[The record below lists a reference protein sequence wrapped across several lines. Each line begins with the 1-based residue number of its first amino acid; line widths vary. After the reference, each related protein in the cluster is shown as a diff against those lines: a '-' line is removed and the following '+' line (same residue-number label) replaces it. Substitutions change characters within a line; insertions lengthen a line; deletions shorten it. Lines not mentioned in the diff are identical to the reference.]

1 MHKLLG
7 QDEIDA
13 MVRAARGG
21 ANFKPQRSVL
31 PCDFR
36 QAGQLHR
43 EDVTAISG
51 LHEGFARNLT
61 HWLAAFL
68 RVGFACNLV
77 SVEQLTFNEVA
88 ERLPELAYLASLVA
102 TPGGSQS
109 AMQLELSVAFPM
121 IDLLLG
127 GPGRPGPQ
135 RDLTAIEEQ
144 LFEDVV
150 KIICRELSKVWQPIG
165 LEFEFEERQQPQT
178 FSRFMPPNELILALS
193 FELRIAESQGS
204 LQMVFPAM
212 VADTL
217 LRKLAREWNYQK
229 KPRGAGEASKRLMQ
243 HLGNCHF
250 DVDLALPMRGVPA
263 SQLVELGPGS
273 VVRFRYPAE
282 ESAEVRVAGRPVFSA
297 RVARHQQVR
306 VAQVCERLNSSGATE
321 KMG

>member
-1 MHKLLG
+1 MQKLLG

-21 ANFKPQRSVL
+21 KKFKPNKNVL

-43 EDVTAISG
+43 EHVTAISG
-51 LHEGFARNLT
+51 LHENFARNLT
-61 HWLAAFL
+61 HWLAAYL

-88 ERLPELAYLASLVA
+88 SRLPELAYLASLIA
-102 TPGGSQS
+102 EPGGSAS
-109 AMQLELSVAFPM
+109 AMQLELSAAFPI

-144 LFEDVV
+144 IFEDVV
-150 KIICRELSKVWQPIG
+150 RIICRELGKAWQPIG
-165 LEFEFEERQQPQT
+165 LGFEFEERQQPQA
-178 FSRFMPPNELILALS
+178 FSRFMPPNELTLALS

-204 LQMVFPAM
+204 LQLIFPAM

-217 LRKLAREWNYQK
+217 LRKLSRDWSHQK
-229 KPRGAGEASKRLMQ
+229 KPRGAGEASRRLMQ

-250 DVDLALPMRGVPA
+250 QVDLTLPTRGLPA
-263 SQLVELGPGS
+263 SRLVELEPGS
-273 VVRFRYPAE
+273 VLRFNYPAE
-282 ESAEVRVAGRPVFSA
+282 DWAEVRVAGQPIFAA
-297 RVARHQQVR
+297 RVARHQQLR
-306 VAQVCERLNSSGATE
+306 AAQIRERLALHAPAGRPE
-321 KMG
+321 